1 MSIDRLLDF
10 ESQAL
15 FAIFTYLKENP
26 GFHDINEIS
35 EQIGFEKRTTSKY
48 LERLSVLSDEVKERA
63 GTFPLT
69 TSERNY
75 QIIQTNYAANKELC
89 LAIYH
94 ISIKIDLLEGLLLNK
109 ENTMNALMD
118 KYSLSY
124 STLKKDVYEI
134 RDFLKEA
141 TIDLHIRNGELV
153 LSGLEPTI
161 RLFFLSFF
169 WQLYGGYGH
178 PFNIQSSQEKNF
190 IFEKLSFLLSDQIDP
205 ITKIQYDYL
214 VDITLI
220 RYLSDHKIENNE
232 LPVESILIG
241 NKFVQHFHFI
251 TEENVLA
258 YTNFKDE
265 LYFMLLFLQSKMVF
279 YRNDRFFQEL
289 KKYHKEIDSNIYQA
303 NQFFFQNI
311 GLLFNQFQFDY
322 DELEKELYVI
332 HTRLLFKS
340 FYNYVPIGEHHNL
353 YPEDMAIVQ
362 ENLRLRFE
370 TIQPRN
376 SLIYSQMDYEIFL
389 YAALSIA
396 NEFLTGYELSVFIDD
411 SKGEFNSIWLKKLF
425 MKSTGGLVKMHFVDP
440 NRFLLADETVDLI
453 ISTNKYF
460 PIENSQNKP
469 ILFLECKDKYEDLK
483 NVQNMVRKIM
493 MKKTKRLQSN

>member
-1 MSIDRLLDF
+1 MSIDLLLDF

-35 EQIGFEKRTTSKY
+35 EQIGFEKRTTLKY
-48 LERLSVLSDEVKERA
+48 LERLAMLSNEVKEHI
-63 GTFPLT
+63 GIDPLT
-69 TSERNY
+69 ISERNY
-75 QIIQTNYAANKELC
+75 RIIQQNYVENKELS

-109 ENTMNALMD
+109 ENTMDSLTD
-118 KYSLSY
+118 KYNLSY
-124 STLKKDVYEI
+124 STLKKDVYEV

-141 TIDLHIRNGELV
+141 NIDLHIRNGEIV

-178 PFNIQSSQEKNF
+178 PFNIENSTEKNF

-220 RYLSDHKIENNE
+220 RYLSNHPIENNE

-251 TEENVLA
+251 TEENVSA
-258 YTNFKDE
+258 YANFKDE

-279 YRNDRFFQEL
+279 YRNTSFFREI
-289 KKYHKEIDSNIYQA
+289 KKYHQEIDSNIYQA

-311 GLLFNQFQFDY
+311 SLLFNQFEFDY

-362 ENLRLRFE
+362 ENLRVRFE
-370 TIQPRN
+370 NICPRN
-376 SLIYSQMDYEIFL
+376 SLIYSQLDYAIFL

-396 NEFLTGYELSVFIDD
+396 NEFMTEYELSIFIDD
-411 SKGEFNSIWLKKLF
+411 SKGEFNSIWLKKFF
-425 MKSTGGLVKMHFVDP
+425 MKSTNGLVKLNFVDP
-440 NRFLLADETVDLI
+440 NRFLLADESVDLI
-453 ISTNKYF
+453 ISTNKFF
-460 PIENSQNKP
+460 PIKNVHNKP

-483 NVQNMVRKIM
+483 NVQSMVRKIM
-493 MKKTKRLQSN
+493 MEKNKLLQVK

>member
-1 MSIDRLLDF
+1 MSIDLLLDF

-35 EQIGFEKRTTSKY
+35 EQIGFEKRTTLKY
-48 LERLSVLSDEVKERA
+48 LERLAMLSNEVKERIGIA
-63 GTFPLT
+63 PLT
-69 TSERNY
+69 ISERNY
-75 QIIQTNYAANKELC
+75 RIIQQNYVENKELS

-109 ENTMNALMD
+109 ENTMDSLTD
-118 KYSLSY
+118 KYNLSY
-124 STLKKDVYEI
+124 STLKKDVYEV

-141 TIDLHIRNGELV
+141 NIDLHIRNGEIV

-178 PFNIQSSQEKNF
+178 PFNIENSTEKNF

-220 RYLSDHKIENNE
+220 RYLSNHPIENNE

-251 TEENVLA
+251 TEENVSA
-258 YTNFKDE
+258 YANFKDE

-279 YRNDRFFQEL
+279 YRNTSFFREI
-289 KKYHKEIDSNIYQA
+289 KKYHQEIDSNIYQA

-311 GLLFNQFQFDY
+311 GLLFNQFEFDY
-322 DELEKELYVI
+322 DELEKNYMLFI
-332 HTRLLFKS
+332 HAYCSKAFIIMYQS
-340 FYNYVPIGEHHNL
+340 ASI
-353 YPEDMAIVQ
+353 
-362 ENLRLRFE
+362 
-370 TIQPRN
+370 TI
-376 SLIYSQMDYEIFL
+376 
-389 YAALSIA
+389 
-396 NEFLTGYELSVFIDD
+396 FI
-411 SKGEFNSIWLKKLF
+411 
-425 MKSTGGLVKMHFVDP
+425 
-440 NRFLLADETVDLI
+440 
-453 ISTNKYF
+453 
-460 PIENSQNKP
+460 
-469 ILFLECKDKYEDLK
+469 
-483 NVQNMVRKIM
+483 RKIWRLY
-493 MKKTKRLQSN
+493 KKICGFVLKIFVHVIA

>member
-169 WQLYGGYGH
+169 G
-178 PFNIQSSQEKNF
+178 SSMAAMVIHL
-190 IFEKLSFLLSDQIDP
+190 IFKAP
-205 ITKIQYDYL
+205 KKKT
-214 VDITLI
+214 
-220 RYLSDHKIENNE
+220 
-232 LPVESILIG
+232 
-241 NKFVQHFHFI
+241 
-251 TEENVLA
+251 
-258 YTNFKDE
+258 
-265 LYFMLLFLQSKMVF
+265 LFLRSLVSC
-279 YRNDRFFQEL
+279 FQ
-289 KKYHKEIDSNIYQA
+289 I
-303 NQFFFQNI
+303 
-311 GLLFNQFQFDY
+311 
-322 DELEKELYVI
+322 
-332 HTRLLFKS
+332 
-340 FYNYVPIGEHHNL
+340 
-353 YPEDMAIVQ
+353 
-362 ENLRLRFE
+362 
-370 TIQPRN
+370 
-376 SLIYSQMDYEIFL
+376 
-389 YAALSIA
+389 
-396 NEFLTGYELSVFIDD
+396 
-411 SKGEFNSIWLKKLF
+411 
-425 MKSTGGLVKMHFVDP
+425 KSTLLQ
-440 NRFLLADETVDLI
+440 RFNMI
-453 ISTNKYF
+453 I
-460 PIENSQNKP
+460 
-469 ILFLECKDKYEDLK
+469 
-483 NVQNMVRKIM
+483 
-493 MKKTKRLQSN
+493 

>member
-48 LERLSVLSDEVKERA
+48 LERLSVLSDEVKEQA
-63 GTFPLT
+63 GTPPLT

-118 KYSLSY
+118 KYNLSY

-190 IFEKLSFLLSDQIDP
+190 IFEKLSFLL
-205 ITKIQYDYL
+205 
-214 VDITLI
+214 
-220 RYLSDHKIENNE
+220 
-232 LPVESILIG
+232 
-241 NKFVQHFHFI
+241 
-251 TEENVLA
+251 
-258 YTNFKDE
+258 
-265 LYFMLLFLQSKMVF
+265 
-279 YRNDRFFQEL
+279 
-289 KKYHKEIDSNIYQA
+289 
-303 NQFFFQNI
+303 
-311 GLLFNQFQFDY
+311 
-322 DELEKELYVI
+322 
-332 HTRLLFKS
+332 
-340 FYNYVPIGEHHNL
+340 
-353 YPEDMAIVQ
+353 
-362 ENLRLRFE
+362 
-370 TIQPRN
+370 
-376 SLIYSQMDYEIFL
+376 
-389 YAALSIA
+389 
-396 NEFLTGYELSVFIDD
+396 
-411 SKGEFNSIWLKKLF
+411 
-425 MKSTGGLVKMHFVDP
+425 
-440 NRFLLADETVDLI
+440 
-453 ISTNKYF
+453 
-460 PIENSQNKP
+460 
-469 ILFLECKDKYEDLK
+469 
-483 NVQNMVRKIM
+483 
-493 MKKTKRLQSN
+493 